1 MPTLVGIV
9 AQISNGMPAE
19 ASTTSGTV
27 TVSTRR
33 SRLTAAE
40 YARLQERQRQPLR
53 FFRFTEFLRRR
64 RPSLTVI
71 FFRIS
76 ASYGHDEDR
85 TTHLF
90 PSNPSHIN
98 NW

>member
-1 MPTLVGIV
+1 
-9 AQISNGMPAE
+9 MPAE

-27 TVSTRR
+27 TVSIRR
-33 SRLTAAE
+33 SRLAAAKD
-40 YARLQERQRQPLR
+40 ARLQERQRHPLR
-53 FFRFTEFLRRR
+53 FFRFSEFLRRR

-85 TTHLF
+85 ATHLF
-90 PSNPSHIN
+90 PGNPSHIN